1 MNEAS
6 PLGKAGML
14 DPLTSYPSPGL
25 LTVQKSGCCVIPC
38 RCSSER
44 WCPNLSVCGD
54 LVDPKNMHLSGWTAI
69 RRIHHHHFI
78 CSNNVKTNTLETVQW
93 YSLWARHTRLIRA
106 LTVALSLHLIYWDNN
121 TTVKTQNSHTHPNTP
136 TDRTDYNTLHR

>member
-1 MNEAS
+1 MLDRADIESTRLEGLQTAPFPSAKRSYKILAHDAS
-6 PLGKAGML
+6 PLGKEGLL
-14 DPLTSYPSPGL
+14 DPLTSYPSRSLSL

-38 RCSSER
+38 GCSRDR

-93 YSLWARHTRLIRA
+93 YSL
-106 LTVALSLHLIYWDNN
+106 
-121 TTVKTQNSHTHPNTP
+121 
-136 TDRTDYNTLHR
+136 